1 MRRKEQLSK
10 FLINLKLEQLEIR
23 VLRNFQDMVQHRTML
38 KAADNSGAKVLQ
50 VIHIFGGSKRK
61 FGYIGDVL
69 NCVVKVASPTG
80 QVKQGEIVKV
90 VLVRSRKEIRRKDA
104 SYIRFSDN
112 AGVVIDN
119 PKDKNPRGTRI
130 FGPIAR
136 EVRDSGFM
144 KIASMAVEVL

>member
-1 MRRKEQLSK
+1 
-10 FLINLKLEQLEIR
+10 
-23 VLRNFQDMVQHRTML
+23 MVQHRTML
-38 KAADNSGAKVLQ
+38 RAADNSGAKVLQ

-61 FGYIGDVL
+61 VGYIGDVL

-90 VLVRSRKEIRRKDA
+90 VLVRSRKEVRRKDA

-119 PKDKNPRGTRI
+119 PKDKNPKGTRI